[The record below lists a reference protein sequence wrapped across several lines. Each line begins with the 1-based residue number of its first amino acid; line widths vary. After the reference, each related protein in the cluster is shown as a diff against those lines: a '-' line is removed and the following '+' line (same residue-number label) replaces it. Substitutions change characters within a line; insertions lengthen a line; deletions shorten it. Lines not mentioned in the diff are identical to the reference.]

1 MEHSAKYSFLR
12 NGGEMGQLT
21 AQHDWATTHVG
32 IIEEWP
38 HSLKNAIG
46 IILQSAFP
54 MLLFWGKDFIAFY
67 NDPYREILKSGD
79 RHPALGKKAAD
90 IWPEGWDAVKPLLEK
105 AFYDGEP
112 VYFEDLL
119 IPVFRNGQMEDV
131 YWTFK
136 YSPLYGNEETIEGII
151 VSCAETTQ
159 KVSNYRQLQE
169 SNDELQFAIEAA
181 ELGVWDVNPVRNT
194 LKANARLKEWFGLE
208 PHEEV
213 SLSSATDVIID
224 EDRPR
229 VLEAINYAL
238 QYQSGGK
245 YDIEYT
251 IRNPLTDVERIVR
264 AKGRSWFNDDK
275 IAYRFNGTLQD
286 VTDQVTARKK
296 IEQSQAKLQSIIASA
311 PAGIGLFVGRD
322 LIIEMP
328 NQTFIDIVGKGWDVV
343 GKPLREAMPELIT
356 EGQPFLKILDDVFT
370 TGKMFQSFG
379 SMVQIVKN
387 GLLTS
392 NYYNITYSP
401 LFDENN
407 EVYAIL
413 DIAVD
418 VTDSII
424 ASQKLQQSEQ
434 RVRALIESAP
444 FPIAAYYGREMR
456 IEMAN
461 QSIMDIWGKGNDV
474 TGKLYAEVLPELHDQ
489 KVFEQLETVYDSGVA
504 FHAKNQRLDLIVN
517 GVVTPYYFN
526 YSFTPLFDVN
536 GKVNGVMNTGADV
549 TDLNLAKLKVEQ
561 SERNFRNMVLQ
572 APVAMCILTGPQ
584 HKVDIVNDFMLDIW
598 GTDRDEVQGRPI
610 WEAVPAARNQGLEE
624 LMTHVYTTG
633 EVFSAYE
640 RPVELLQ
647 KGKKEVVYQN
657 FVYEPYRD
665 SEGNILGV
673 LAISIDVTAQVLARQ
688 KIEEIV
694 QERTLELEQVNNNLK
709 KSNAELAQF
718 AYITSH
724 DLQEPVRKITIFT
737 NMLENTLGTLEERP
751 AGYIKKIK
759 NSAERMSNLI
769 KDVLVYSQV
778 SKEQQNFTRV
788 DLNKVVAETLTDYE
802 LVIEQRGAT
811 INFNGLPV
819 VDAIPLQMSQLFG
832 NLMSNSLKYTLPEVS
847 PVITITTSHLP
858 KTEFDNY
865 SGLDPEKEYYKIEL
879 KDNGIGFEREYADK
893 IFNIFQRLHTKS
905 EYSGTGIG
913 LAMCKKI
920 MENHHG
926 DIKAEPREGGGAI
939 FRIVLPV
946 TQ

>member
-1 MEHSAKYSFLR
+1 LEHSKKYSFLR

-21 AQHDWATTHVG
+21 AQYDWSSTPVG
-32 IIEEWP
+32 VIENWP
-38 HSLKNAIG
+38 QNLKNALS

-54 MLLFWGKDFIAFY
+54 MLLFWGDDFLAFY
-67 NDPYREILKSGD
+67 NDPYSEILKSGN
-79 RHPALGKKAAD
+79 RHPAIGKKAAD

-105 AFYDGEP
+105 AYGGEP

-136 YSPLYGNEETIEGII
+136 YSPLYGNEDTIEGII
-151 VSCAETTQ
+151 ISCAETTE

-181 ELGVWDVNPVRNT
+181 ELAVWDLNPQSQEFKSNR
-194 LKANARLKEWFGLE
+194 RLRDWFGLA
-208 PHEEV
+208 PDEEIPL
-213 SLSSATDVIID
+213 SLATEIVIE
-224 EDRPR
+224 EDRQR
-229 VLEAINYAL
+229 VVDAINHAL
-238 QYQSGGK
+238 TYESGGK

-251 IRNPLTDVERIVR
+251 IRNPLTGVERIVR

-296 IEQSQAKLQSIIASA
+296 IEQSEAKLSSIIASA

-343 GKPLREAMPELIT
+343 GKPLREAMPELVT

-379 SMVQIVKN
+379 SMVQIVKD
-387 GLLTS
+387 GVLTS

-418 VTDSII
+418 VTDAII

-474 TGKLYAEVLPELHDQ
+474 VGKLYAEVLPEMLDQ
-489 KVFEQLETVYDSGVA
+489 KVFEQLENVYETGIA
-504 FHAKNQRLDLIVN
+504 FHAKNQHLDIIVN
-517 GVVTPYYFN
+517 GESTPYYFN
-526 YSFTPLFDVN
+526 YSFTPLFDVS
-536 GKVNGVMNTGADV
+536 GKVYGVMNTGADV
-549 TDLNLAKLKVEQ
+549 TDLNLAKQKVEQ
-561 SERNFRNMVLQ
+561 SEKNFRNMILQ
-572 APVAMCILTGPQ
+572 APVAMCILLGPE
-584 HKVDIVNDFMLDIW
+584 HVIDIANDFMVELW
-598 GTDRDEVQGRPI
+598 GKERDEVMNRPV
-610 WEAVPAARNQGLEE
+610 WEAIPDAREQGLEE
-624 LMTHVYTTG
+624 LMTHVYTHNET
-633 EVFSAYE
+633 FSAYE
-640 RPVELLQ
+640 RPVELLRN
-647 KGKKEVVYQN
+647 GKKEIVYQN
-657 FVYEPYRD
+657 FVYEPYKD
-665 SEGNILGV
+665 SSDKVLGV
-673 LAISIDVTAQVLARQ
+673 LVISIDVTAQVLARQ

-724 DLQEPVRKITIFT
+724 DLQEPVRKISIFT
-737 NMLENTLGTLEERP
+737 NMLENTLGTLDERP
-751 AGYIKKIK
+751 TGYIKKIK

-778 SKEQQNFTRV
+778 SKEHQNFTRV

-811 INFNGLPV
+811 VNFNGLPV

-832 NLMSNSLKYTLPEVS
+832 NLMSNSLKYTLPEVNPFIS
-847 PVITITTSHLP
+847 IRTGRLTLE
-858 KTEFDNY
+858 EFSEYVN
-865 SGLDPEKEYYKIEL
+865 LDTEKEYYKIEFT
-879 KDNGIGFEREYADK
+879 DNGIGFEPEYADK

-926 DIKAEPREGGGAI
+926 DIKAEPREGGGAT
-939 FRIVLPV
+939 FKIVLPV
-946 TQ
+946 RQ

>member
-1 MEHSAKYSFLR
+1 MACLIHEYNWDETHL
-12 NGGEMGQLT
+12 GEI
-21 AQHDWATTHVG
+21 DN
-32 IIEEWP
+32 WP
-38 HSLKNAIG
+38 LNLKNALS

-54 MLLFWGKDFIAFY
+54 MLLFWGEDYITFY
-67 NDPYREILKSGD
+67 NDSYSEILKSAQ
-79 RHPALGKKAAD
+79 RHPALGKKAPD
-90 IWPEGWDAVKPLLEK
+90 IWPEGWDAVKPLLDK

-119 IPVFRNGQMEDV
+119 IPVFRNGQTEDV

-136 YSPLYGNEETIEGII
+136 YSPFYGENNTIEGIV
-151 VSCAETTQ
+151 VSCAETTE

-181 ELGVWDVNPVRNT
+181 ELGVWDVNPAKNT
-194 LKANARLKEWFGLE
+194 LKANARLKEWFGLQ
-208 PHEEV
+208 PDEEV
-213 SLSSATDVIID
+213 MLSSATDVII
-224 EDRPR
+224 EGDRAR
-229 VLEAINYAL
+229 VLDAIGYAL
-238 QYQSGGK
+238 QYESGGK

-251 IRNPLTDVERIVR
+251 IKNPLTDVERIVR

-296 IEQSQAKLQSIIASA
+296 IEQSEAKLSSIIASA
-311 PAGIGLFVGRD
+311 PAGIGLFVGRE

-343 GKPLREAMPELIT
+343 GKPLREAMPELLT

-379 SMVQIVKN
+379 SLVQIVQN
-387 GLLTS
+387 GVMTN
-392 NYYNITYSP
+392 NYYNITYTP

-424 ASQKLQQSEQ
+424 ANQKLQESEQ
-434 RVRALIESAP
+434 RVRTIVESAP
-444 FPIAAYYGREMR
+444 FPIGVYTGREMR
-456 IEMAN
+456 IELAN
-461 QSIMDIWGKGNDV
+461 QTILDIWGKGNEV
-474 TGKLYAEVLPELHDQ
+474 IGKLYSDVLPELENQEIFNQLDS
-489 KVFEQLETVYDSGVA
+489 VFTTGVP
-504 FHAKNQRLDLIVN
+504 FHARNQRVDLLID
-517 GVVTPYYFN
+517 GQMTPFWFN
-526 YSFTPLFDVN
+526 YSFTPLYDTVGN
-536 GKVNGVMNTGADV
+536 IYGVMNTAAEV

-561 SERNFRNMVLQ
+561 SELNFRNMVLQ
-572 APVAMCILTGPQ
+572 APVAMCILIGPQ
-584 HKVDIVNDFMLDIW
+584 HNVDIVNDFMLDIW
-598 GTDRDEVQGRPI
+598 GTKRNDVQGRPI
-610 WEAVPAARNQGLEE
+610 WDAVPSARNQGLEE
-624 LMTHVYTTG
+624 LMTHVYTHG

-640 RPVELLQ
+640 RPVELLHN
-647 KGKKEVVYQN
+647 GKKEVVYQN

-737 NMLENTLGTLEERP
+737 NMLENAIGPLEERP
-751 AGYIKKIK
+751 AGYINKIK
-759 NSAERMSNLI
+759 TSALRMSNLI

-778 SKEQQNFTRV
+778 SKDHQNFV
-788 DLNKVVAETLTDYE
+788 EIDLEKIVTETLTDYE
-802 LVIEQRGAT
+802 LVIEQRNAT
-811 INFNGLPV
+811 IRYNGLPV
-819 VDAIPLQMSQLFG
+819 VQAIPLQMSQLFG
-832 NLMSNSLKYTLPEVS
+832 NLMSNSLKYTLPEVN
-847 PVITITTSHLP
+847 PVITITSSILP
-858 KTEFDNY
+858 KDELPEYAPT
-865 SGLDPEKEYYKIEL
+865 LDSAIDYYKIEFA
-879 KDNGIGFEREYADK
+879 DNGIGFEPEYADK

-939 FRIVLPV
+939 FKIVLPV
-946 TQ
+946 SQ